1 MFTWLLYFVLILMA
15 VCAFFVVFNLLGLF
29 ICHKLKDKAAKA
41 GGEAAKR
48 YVSHMNPLFKLLMK
62 SKKIQEGTDAAAEKQ
77 VNKQCKRANRIFIC
91 GTAVSLALL
100 VILGVLTE
108 TLYEMNL
115 SVTSTTSV
123 ISILTRNKDCTCYV
137 KCTNDA
143 DDDHKSTYE
152 LLFGPTEFA
161 TFVGH
166 MKLNPQ
172 EQDEW
177 KALYPDV
184 KDGETRDY
192 DKLDGKKQ
200 NEFIAEHL
208 NDKMVDDYK
217 TILQDYQNFMKSADG
232 KDRMKMS
239 NDELMA
245 DLKKM
250 CKDYKV
256 NGRNPNCK
264 VCKSANT
271 SSLQRKCNGMNKWVK
286 GWTWQEIAD
295 ANGNNKD
302 DKNKGSV
309 EVTAL
314 GHASG
319 KYAVT
324 LGDGNSYYWY
334 HQSSETCKYNVV
346 KYGQR
351 YSNVNLGGRGS
362 AAMRGCSS
370 YATAMA
376 ISNVLGEEVT
386 PFDVQEKLEGV
397 KPSKSSNGTITYYGR
412 SPIDF
417 CSPVG
422 VTFNGVGKKAMVKK
436 AVDVYGNDGL
446 QAAYLGHS
454 QKEFDKYLD
463 KGALIIVSIINA
475 GGGYDSMPW
484 YRGGGHYIVIR
495 KKENGKY
502 YHLNSC
508 VINSLSSHYS
518 GNGADEK
525 AKSLMNI
532 GISWNTLSSHFKAEG
547 AVAFWSDNKVMID
560 GDDST
565 GTNTFSNY
573 EYNKDVLKAVIKAYE
588 KIDGKSYK
596 DLADIKKKSTWTYSK
611 VIVTTVLFTELSK
624 KYGIEALCGVGG
636 NIAIEGASGLITDR
650 TCKESFSLYH
660 KFVKSDADVDKAL
673 AESKKHASSW
683 YWYTNKRTGKREKAW
698 RNTVYTSPMCD
709 LIYGQWGYGLSKQPG
724 YYMCLGYKETDYS
737 LEAMSLS
744 DARCYLTTDK
754 KNKYYNEKF
763 WNVLGKIKGN
773 KNVMNCSDTWLSDYE
788 NAPGQATIKRRNAA
802 SKLYTY
808 LKDVHVS
815 PTIGKGNSL
824 QPGSSSNKTTVSS
837 SKGKTTVTANGWTTS
852 YKDLGHKAFKATGKN
867 AANYQQQPAIET
879 ILKNTKD
886 TKSCRNGSEA
896 VVYACQFVG
905 NPYVWGGSSLTN
917 GIDCSGFVKAI
928 YAHFGVNL
936 QGNSTGLQSV
946 GVEVV
951 EKNIQPGDIVCY
963 SGHVALYIG
972 NGKIVHA
979 ARAIEGIKI
988 GANYKYHPI
997 LHIRR
1002 VSNLSSFKS
1011 KGNIKKAK

>member
-1 MFTWLLYFVLILMA
+1 MFTWLLYLVLILMA

-29 ICHKLKDKAAKA
+29 ISHKLKGIVAKA
-41 GGEAAKR
+41 GGKAAKR

-62 SKKIQEGTDAAAEKQ
+62 SKKIQKGTDEAAEKQ
-77 VNKQCKRANRIFIC
+77 ANKQCKRASRIFFC
-91 GTAVSLALL
+91 GAAISLALL
-100 VILGVLTE
+100 IALGVLAE

-115 SVTSTTSV
+115 SATSTTSV
-123 ISILTRNKDCTCYV
+123 LSILTRSKDCTCYV

-143 DDDHKSTYE
+143 DDDHKATYE

-161 TFVGH
+161 TFTGH
-166 MKLNPQ
+166 MKLSPK
-172 EQDEW
+172 EKDEW
-177 KALYPDV
+177 QALYPDV
-184 KDGETRDY
+184 KSGKTRDY
-192 DKLDGKKQ
+192 SKLDGKKQ

-217 TILQDYQNFMKSADG
+217 TIIQDYQNFMKSADG

-239 NDELMA
+239 NDDLMA

-271 SSLQRKCNGMNKWVK
+271 SSLRRKCNGMNKWVK

-295 ANGNNKD
+295 ANGNNTNN
-302 DKNKGSV
+302 KNNGSV
-309 EVTAL
+309 EVPAL

-334 HQSSETCKYNVV
+334 HQSSEACKYNVI

-351 YSNVNLGGRGS
+351 YSDVNLGGRGS
-362 AAMRGCSS
+362 AASRGCSS

-376 ISNVLGEEVT
+376 VSNVLGMEVT
-386 PFDVQEKLEGV
+386 PFDILEKVDGV
-397 KPSKSSNGTITYYGR
+397 KPSISGNGTITYYGK
-412 SPIDF
+412 SPINF
-417 CSPVG
+417 CGQVN
-422 VTFNGVGKKAMVKK
+422 VYKDKLADKL
-436 AVDVYGNDGL
+436 ADVYGKDGL
-446 QAAYLGHS
+446 KTAYIGQT

-463 KGALIIVSIINA
+463 KGALIIVSLKNP
-475 GGGYDSMPW
+475 GGSYSSMPW
-484 YRGGGHYIVIR
+484 YRGDGHYIVIR
-495 KKENGKY
+495 KKENDKY

-508 VINSLSSHYS
+508 VIRSLTSYYS
-518 GNGADEK
+518 GSSLDEK
-525 AKSLMNI
+525 AKTLMNI
-532 GISWNTLSSHFKAEG
+532 GVSWSQLSSHFNTAG
-547 AVAFWSDNKVMID
+547 AVAVWSDNKVLID

-624 KYGIEALCGVGG
+624 KYGIEALCGIGG
-636 NIAIEGASGLITDR
+636 NIAVEGASGLIEDNG
-650 TCKESFSLYH
+650 CGKAFSLDH
-660 KFVKSDADVDKAL
+660 KFVKSDADVDKVL
-673 AESKKHASSW
+673 AEAKRHALRSS
-683 YWYTNKRTGKREKAW
+683 NV
-698 RNTVYTSPMCD
+698 VYTGPMCD
-709 LIYGQWGYGLSKQPG
+709 LIYGKWTSFSEQPG
-724 YYMCLGYKETDYS
+724 YSLCLGYKETDYS

-754 KNKYYNEKF
+754 KSKFYIQKF
-763 WNVLGKIKGN
+763 WDSINGMKGN
-773 KNVMNCSDTWLSDYE
+773 NNVISCSDHWMKAYE
-788 NAPGQATIKRRNAA
+788 RCVNRDGTYQLVSERRSA
-802 SKLYTY
+802 SNYLYKY

-815 PTIGKGNSL
+815 PTIGKNNSL
-824 QPGSSSNKTTVSS
+824 KPGSSNNKNNNSTSNNGKITV
-837 SKGKTTVTANGWTTS
+837 KANGWTTS

-867 AANYQQQPAIET
+867 AANYQQKPAIET

-896 VVYACQFVG
+896 VIYACQFVG
-905 NPYVWGGSSLTN
+905 NSYVYGGSSLTN

-936 QGNSTGLQSV
+936 HGNSKGLRSV
-946 GVEVV
+946 GVEVA
-951 EKNIQPGDIVCY
+951 EKDIQPGDIVCY
-963 SGHVALYIG
+963 EGHVALYIG
-972 NGKIVHA
+972 GGKIVHA

-1011 KGNIKKAK
+1011 KGNLQKK

>member
-100 VILGVLTE
+100 VVLGVLAE

-123 ISILTRNKDCTCYV
+123 ISIITRNKDCTCYV

-161 TFVGH
+161 TFASH

-309 EVTAL
+309 EVPAL

-463 KGALIIVSIINA
+463 RGALIVVSIINA
-475 GGGYDSMPW
+475 GGSYDSMPW

-495 KKENGKY
+495 KKENDKY

-508 VINSLSSHYS
+508 VISSLSSHYS
-518 GNGADEK
+518 GSGADEK
-525 AKSLMNI
+525 AKSLMDI
-532 GISWNTLSSHFKAEG
+532 GISWNTLSTHFNAEG

-573 EYNKDVLKAVIKAYE
+573 EYNKEVFKLVVKALKAQGFSESNCTNSKSKDVYVQRAYANSHF
-588 KIDGKSYK
+588 ITILY
-596 DLADIKKKSTWTYSK
+596 
-611 VIVTTVLFTELSK
+611 TELSK
-624 KYGIEALCGVGG
+624 KYGTLAVSALAG
-636 NIAIEGASGLITDR
+636 NIVNEAYPGYGQKPPD
-650 TCKESFSLYH
+650 LYH
-660 KFVKSDADVDKAL
+660 TVSSKADIKEIESASIRYAGSFCNRVRFSNKKAYGYTL
-673 AESKKHASSW
+673 LEAYGETDFSIDQLTLKEAECFLSKK
-683 YWYTNKRTGKREKAW
+683 G
-698 RNTVYTSPMCD
+698 
-709 LIYGQWGYGLSKQPG
+709 
-724 YYMCLGYKETDYS
+724 
-737 LEAMSLS
+737 
-744 DARCYLTTDK
+744 
-754 KNKYYNEKF
+754 KYYNDEF
-763 WNVLGKIKGN
+763 WSVLKNTSKATTAIDASDRWMKGYERC
-773 KNVMNCSDTWLSDYE
+773 KNRDGTYQLQPE
-788 NAPGQATIKRRNAA
+788 RRKATTIFYK
-802 SKLYTY
+802 Y
-808 LKDVHVS
+808 LKDLKVS
-815 PTIGKGNSL
+815 PTIGKG
-824 QPGSSSNKTTVSS
+824 SSNKKVKNKD
-837 SKGKTTVTANGWTTS
+837 KGKVTITGNGWETT
-852 YKDLGHKAFKATGKN
+852 YTDLGHKVYKQTSKDATYDAQGAIKN
-867 AANYQQQPAIET
+867 
-879 ILKNTKD
+879 ILKYTKD
-886 TKSCRNGSEA
+886 TDSSKLGSE
-896 VVYACQFVG
+896 VVIYGTRFIG
-905 NPYVWGGSSLTN
+905 NRYVSGGTSLTD
-917 GIDCSGFVKAI
+917 GCDCSGFI
-928 YAHFGVNL
+928 MSLYAHFGVSLPHYSKSMRNI
-936 QGNSTGLQSV
+936 
-946 GVEVV
+946 GVNVA
-951 EKNIQPGDIVCY
+951 EKDMQPGDIICY
-963 SGHVALYIG
+963 DGHVALYIG
-972 NGKIVHA
+972 GGKILHSSGVKT
-979 ARAIEGIKI
+979 GIKI
-988 GANYKYHPI
+988 GNTYKYQT
-997 LHIRR
+997 LLAIRR
-1002 VSNLSSFKS
+1002 PKGVKSRGNLY
-1011 KGNIKKAK
+1011 KK

>member
-29 ICHKLKDKAAKA
+29 ICNKLKDKAAKA

-91 GTAVSLALL
+91 GTALSLALL
-100 VILGVLTE
+100 VVLGVLAE

-161 TFVGH
+161 TFAGH

-217 TILQDYQNFMKSADG
+217 TILQEYQNFMKSADG

-271 SSLQRKCNGMNKWVK
+271 SSLRRKCNGMNKWVK

-295 ANGNNKD
+295 ANGNNTNN
-302 DKNKGSV
+302 KNNGSV
-309 EVTAL
+309 EVPAL

-324 LGDGNSYYWY
+324 LKDGNSYYWY
-334 HQSSETCKYNVV
+334 HQSSEACKYNVI

-362 AAMRGCSS
+362 AASRGCSS

-417 CSPVG
+417 CSPIG

-463 KGALIIVSIINA
+463 KGALIVVSIINA
-475 GGGYDSMPW
+475 GGSYDSMPW

-495 KKENGKY
+495 KKENNKY

-508 VINSLSSHYS
+508 VIGSLSSHYS
-518 GNGADEK
+518 GNGTDEK

-547 AVAFWSDNKVMID
+547 AVAFWSDNKVLID

-573 EYNKDVLKAVIKAYE
+573 EYNKDVLKAVIKAIRE
-588 KIDGKSYK
+588 MGFHDFNSSKS
-596 DLADIKKKSTWTYSK
+596 DRGGSTYRRSRYA
-611 VIVTTVLFTELSK
+611 TVLFTELSS
-624 KYGIEALCGVGG
+624 KYGAAAVCGMLGNMMCEASPGQVAHNMDVTIKNWDGKGKGELLNSAGHAGLVVRNKANVKASLNTIHYINKYFPSVG
-636 NIAIEGASGLITDR
+636 ACDTLYVGAFCSGLHFKQTPGAGWGLLEAYEKQC
-650 TCKESFSLYH
+650 TNY
-660 KFVKSDADVDKAL
+660 SDDELVL
-673 AESKKHASSW
+673 AEAS
-683 YWYTNKRTGKREKAW
+683 YTINKNKGVLDELA
-698 RNTVYTSPMCD
+698 S
-709 LIYGQWGYGLSKQPG
+709 
-724 YYMCLGYKETDYS
+724 
-737 LEAMSLS
+737 A
-744 DARCYLTTDK
+744 K
-754 KNKYYNEKF
+754 KNKYNAVTAAFYFNKHYEKQSQAIP
-763 WNVLGKIKGN
+763 KRQ
-773 KNVMNCSDTWLSDYE
+773 KNAEIFY
-788 NAPGQATIKRRNAA
+788 K
-802 SKLYTY
+802 Y
-808 LKDVHVS
+808 LKDLKVS
-815 PTIGKGNSL
+815 PTIGNG
-824 QPGSSSNKTTVSS
+824 SSNKKVKNKD
-837 SKGKTTVTANGWTTS
+837 KGKTTITGNGWETT
-852 YKDLGHKAFKATGKN
+852 YTDLGHKVYKQKSGDGTYDAKGAIKN
-867 AANYQQQPAIET
+867 
-879 ILKNTKD
+879 ILKYTKD
-886 TKSCRNGSEA
+886 TDSSKIGSE
-896 VVYACQFVG
+896 VVIYGTRFIG
-905 NPYVWGGSSLTN
+905 NRYVWGGTSLTN
-917 GIDCSGFVKAI
+917 GCDCSGFI
-928 YAHFGVNL
+928 MSLYAHFGVSLPHSSGGMRNVR
-936 QGNSTGLQSV
+936 NV
-946 GVEVV
+946 GVNVAE
-951 EKNIQPGDIVCY
+951 NDIQPGDIVCY
-963 SGHVALYIG
+963 HNHVALYIG
-972 NGKIVHA
+972 GGKILHA
-979 ARAIEGIKI
+979 SSADSGIKI
-988 GANYKYHPI
+988 GNKYNYRTI
-997 LHIRR
+997 LAIRR
-1002 VSNLSSFKS
+1002 PTGVKSRGNLY
-1011 KGNIKKAK
+1011 KK

>member
-1 MFTWLLYFVLILMA
+1 MA

-77 VNKQCKRANRIFIC
+77 VNKQCKRANRVFIC
-91 GTAVSLALL
+91 GTALSLALL
-100 VILGVLTE
+100 VVLGILAE

-161 TFVGH
+161 TFAGH

-309 EVTAL
+309 EVPAL

-334 HQSSETCKYNVV
+334 HQSSEACKYNVI

-351 YSNVNLGGRGS
+351 YSSVNLGGRGS
-362 AAMRGCSS
+362 AARRGCSS

-397 KPSKSSNGTITYYGR
+397 KPSKSSDGTITYYGK

-422 VTFNGVGKKAMVKK
+422 VTFNGSGKREMVKK
-436 AVDVYGNDGL
+436 ALDVYGKDGL

-463 KGALIIVSIINA
+463 KGALIVVSIINT
-475 GGGYDSMPW
+475 GGSYDSMPW

-495 KKENGKY
+495 KKENDKY

-508 VINSLSSHYS
+508 VIGSLSSHYS
-518 GNGADEK
+518 GSGTDEK
-525 AKSLMNI
+525 AKSLMDI
-532 GISWNTLSSHFKAEG
+532 GISWNTLSSHFNAEG

-573 EYNKDVLKAVIKAYE
+573 EYNKDVLKAVIKAFN
-588 KIDGKSYK
+588 KIQNLNCKSLDDVKKYK
-596 DLADIKKKSTWTYSK
+596 NSLYKWTYSK
-611 VIVTTVLFTELSK
+611 VLFTTIMYTELSE
-624 KYGIEALCGVGG
+624 KYGSAAVCGMLG
-636 NIAIEGASGLITDR
+636 NAAHEGAAGLIEDR
-650 TCKESFSLYH
+650 SCSTSSFSPNYD
-660 KFVKSDADVDKAL
+660 FVKSDADVDKVIK
-673 AESKKHASSW
+673 E
-683 YWYTNKRTGKREKAW
+683 GKRHTA
-698 RNTVYTSPMCD
+698 TVYTSPFCD
-709 LIYGQWGYGLSKQPG
+709 LVYYYGSPMPG
-724 YYMCLGYKETDYS
+724 KTLLEAYKGGDYS
-737 LEAMSLS
+737 LEGLVLS
-744 DARCYLTTDK
+744 DARCYLTKDSK
-754 KNKYYNEKF
+754 SKYYVGKF
-763 WNVLGKIKGN
+763 WKALNTIKGY
-773 KNVMNCSDTWLSDYE
+773 KNPADAAYKWEDMYE
-788 NAPGQATIKRRNAA
+788 KSGGAAMTIRQRNATI
-802 SKLYTY
+802 LYSY
-808 LKDVHVS
+808 LKGIKVS
-815 PTIGKGNSL
+815 PTIGKGNS
-824 QPGSSSNKTTVSS
+824 SKKNKD
-837 SKGKTTVTANGWTTS
+837 KGKVTITSNGWETT
-852 YKDLGHKAFKATGKN
+852 YTDLGHKVYKQTSKDATYDAQGAIKN
-867 AANYQQQPAIET
+867 
-879 ILKNTKD
+879 ILKYTKNTDSSKI
-886 TKSCRNGSEA
+886 GSE
-896 VVYACQFVG
+896 VVIYGTRFIG
-905 NPYVWGGSSLTN
+905 NSYVWGGASLTN
-917 GIDCSGFVKAI
+917 GCDCSGFI
-928 YAHFGVNL
+928 MSLYAHFGVSLPHSSGGMRNM
-936 QGNSTGLQSV
+936 
-946 GVEVV
+946 GVNVA
-951 EKNIQPGDIVCY
+951 EKDIQPGDIVCY
-963 SGHVALYIG
+963 HKHVALYIG
-972 NGKIVHA
+972 GGKILHA
-979 ARAIEGIKI
+979 SSADSGIKI
-988 GANYKYHPI
+988 GNNYKYRTVLAIHRPTGVKS
-997 LHIRR
+997 RG
-1002 VSNLSSFKS
+1002 NLY
-1011 KGNIKKAK
+1011 KK

>member
-91 GTAVSLALL
+91 GTALSLALL
-100 VILGVLTE
+100 VVLGVLAE

-161 TFVGH
+161 TFAGH

-184 KDGETRDY
+184 KSGKTRDY
-192 DKLDGKKQ
+192 SKLDGKKQ

-217 TILQDYQNFMKSADG
+217 TIIQDYQNFMKSADG

-239 NDELMA
+239 NDDLMA

-271 SSLQRKCNGMNKWVK
+271 SSLRRKCNGMNKWVK

-309 EVTAL
+309 EVPAL

-324 LGDGNSYYWY
+324 LKDGNSYYWY

-362 AAMRGCSS
+362 AASRGCSS

-376 ISNVLGEEVT
+376 VSNVLGMEIT
-386 PFDVQEKLEGV
+386 PFDILEKVDGV
-397 KPSKSSNGTITYYGR
+397 KPSISGNGTITYYGK
-412 SPIDF
+412 SPINF
-417 CSPVG
+417 CGPVH
-422 VTFNGVGKKAMVKK
+422 VYKDKLADKL
-436 AVDVYGNDGL
+436 ADVYGKDGL
-446 QAAYLGHS
+446 KTAYIGQT

-463 KGALIIVSIINA
+463 KGALIIVSLKNP
-475 GGGYDSMPW
+475 GGSYSSMPW
-484 YRGGGHYIVIR
+484 YRGNGHYIVIR

-508 VINSLSSHYS
+508 VIRSLTSYYS
-518 GNGADEK
+518 GSSLDEK
-525 AKSLMNI
+525 AKTLMNI
-532 GISWNTLSSHFKAEG
+532 GVSWSQLSSHFNTAG
-547 AVAFWSDNKVMID
+547 AVAVWSNNKVLID
-560 GDDST
+560 GDSST

-588 KIDGKSYK
+588 WIDAYKGVKKDYK

-624 KYGIEALCGVGG
+624 KYGIEALCGIGG
-636 NIAIEGASGLITDR
+636 NIAVEGASGLPEDNS
-650 TCKESFSLYH
+650 CGKAFSLDH
-660 KFVKSDADVDKAL
+660 KFVKSDADVNKVL
-673 AESKKHASSW
+673 AEAKRHALRSS
-683 YWYTNKRTGKREKAW
+683 NV
-698 RNTVYTSPMCD
+698 VYIGPMCD
-709 LIYGQWGYGLSKQPG
+709 LIYGKWTSFSEQPG
-724 YYMCLGYKETDYS
+724 YSLCLGYKETDYS

-754 KNKYYNEKF
+754 KSKFYIQKF
-763 WNVLGKIKGN
+763 WDSINGMKGN
-773 KNVMNCSDTWLSDYE
+773 KNVISCSDHWMKAYE
-788 NAPGQATIKRRNAA
+788 KCINRDGTYQLVPERRSA
-802 SKLYTY
+802 SNYLYKY

-824 QPGSSSNKTTVSS
+824 KPGSSSNKKVKNKD
-837 SKGKTTVTANGWTTS
+837 KGKVTITSNGWETT
-852 YKDLGHKAFKATGKN
+852 YTDLGHKVYKQTSKDATYDAQGAIKN
-867 AANYQQQPAIET
+867 
-879 ILKNTKD
+879 ILKYTKD
-886 TKSCRNGSEA
+886 TDSCKLGSE
-896 VVYACQFVG
+896 VVIYGTRFIG
-905 NPYVWGGSSLTN
+905 NRYVSGGTSLTN
-917 GIDCSGFVKAI
+917 GCDCSGFI
-928 YAHFGVNL
+928 MSLYAHFGVSLPHYSKSMRNI
-936 QGNSTGLQSV
+936 
-946 GVEVV
+946 GVNVA
-951 EKNIQPGDIVCY
+951 EKDIQPGDIVCY
-963 SGHVALYIG
+963 NKHVALYIG
-972 NGKIVHA
+972 GGKILHA
-979 ARAIEGIKI
+979 SSADSGIKI
-988 GANYKYHPI
+988 GNKYNYRTI
-997 LHIRR
+997 LAIRR
-1002 VSNLSSFKS
+1002 PTGIKSRGNLQ
-1011 KGNIKKAK
+1011 KK

>member
-15 VCAFFVVFNLLGLF
+15 VCAFFVVFNLIGLF
-29 ICHKLKDKAAKA
+29 ISHKLKDKAAKA

-91 GTAVSLALL
+91 GTALSLALL
-100 VILGVLTE
+100 VVLGVLAE

-161 TFVGH
+161 TFAGH

-271 SSLQRKCNGMNKWVK
+271 SSLRRKCNGMNKWVK

-295 ANGNNKD
+295 ADGDKKD

-309 EVTAL
+309 EVPAL

-334 HQSSETCKYNVV
+334 HQASEACKYNVV

-351 YSNVNLGGRGS
+351 YSNVNLGGLGPAYS
-362 AAMRGCSS
+362 RGCSS

-397 KPSKSSNGTITYYGR
+397 KPSKSPDGTITYYGR

-417 CSPVG
+417 CTPIG
-422 VTFNGVGKKAMVKK
+422 VTFNGSGKKAMVKK
-436 AVDVYGNDGL
+436 ALDVYGNDGL

-463 KGALIIVSIINA
+463 KGALIVVSIINT
-475 GGGYDSMPW
+475 GGSYDSMPW

-495 KKENGKY
+495 KKENDKY

-508 VINSLSSHYS
+508 VIGSLSSHYS
-518 GNGADEK
+518 GSGTDEK
-525 AKSLMNI
+525 AKSLMDI

-565 GTNTFSNY
+565 GKNTFSNY
-573 EYNKDVLKAVIKAYE
+573 EYNKDVFKLVVKAMKEIGFTE
-588 KIDGKSYK
+588 SYCTNNASK
-596 DLADIKKKSTWTYSK
+596 DDNILAVYSRAHY
-611 VIVTTVLFTELSK
+611 ITILYTELSQ
-624 KYGIEALCGVGG
+624 KYGTLAVSAMAG
-636 NIAIEGASGLITDR
+636 NIVNEAFAGHGTKVVGRMHKVTSKEDIKEIESANYRYAGAFCNRVRFGS
-650 TCKESFSLYH
+650 
-660 KFVKSDADVDKAL
+660 
-673 AESKKHASSW
+673 SKD
-683 YWYTNKRTGKREKAW
+683 YGYTLLEA
-698 RNTVYTSPMCD
+698 
-709 LIYGQWGYGLSKQPG
+709 
-724 YYMCLGYKETDYS
+724 YKETDFS
-737 LEAMSLS
+737 IDQLILKEAECFLS
-744 DARCYLTTDK
+744 TK
-754 KNKYYNEKF
+754 GKYYNDKF
-763 WNVLGKIKGN
+763 WRVLKSTSKEKTAIDA
-773 KNVMNCSDTWLSDYE
+773 SDRWMKDYE
-788 NAPGQATIKRRNAA
+788 GCWDKKRKKWQAQSKRRKATTIFY
-802 SKLYTY
+802 KY
-808 LKDVHVS
+808 LKDLKVS
-815 PTIGKGNSL
+815 PTISKG
-824 QPGSSSNKTTVSS
+824 SSNKKVKNKD
-837 SKGKTTVTANGWTTS
+837 KGKVTITSNGWETT
-852 YKDLGHKAFKATGKN
+852 YTDLGHKVYKQTSKDATYDAQGAIKN
-867 AANYQQQPAIET
+867 
-879 ILKNTKD
+879 ILKYTKD
-886 TKSCRNGSEA
+886 TDSCKIGSE
-896 VVYACQFVG
+896 VVIYGTRFIG
-905 NPYVWGGSSLTN
+905 NRYVWGGTSLTN

-936 QGNSTGLQSV
+936 QGNSKGLRSV
-946 GVEVV
+946 GVEVA
-951 EKNIQPGDIVCY
+951 EKDIQPGDIVCY
-963 SGHVALYIG
+963 NKHVALYIG
-972 NGKIVHA
+972 GGKILHA
-979 ARAIEGIKI
+979 SSANSGIKI
-988 GANYKYHPI
+988 GNKYNYKTI
-997 LHIRR
+997 LAIRR
-1002 VSNLSSFKS
+1002 PTGIKSRGNLY
-1011 KGNIKKAK
+1011 KK

>member
-77 VNKQCKRANRIFIC
+77 VNKQCKRASRIFFC
-91 GTAVSLALL
+91 GAAISLALL
-100 VILGVLTE
+100 IALGVLAE

-115 SVTSTTSV
+115 SMTSTTSV

-161 TFVGH
+161 TFAGH

-309 EVTAL
+309 EVPAL

-334 HQSSETCKYNVV
+334 HQTQEACKYNVV

-351 YSNVNLGGRGS
+351 YGFVNLGGLGPAYS
-362 AAMRGCSS
+362 RGCSS

-397 KPSKSSNGTITYYGR
+397 KPSKSSNGTITYYGK

-417 CSPVG
+417 CSTIG

-436 AVDVYGNDGL
+436 ALDVYGNDGL

-463 KGALIIVSIINA
+463 KGALIVVSIINA
-475 GGGYDSMPW
+475 GGSYDSMPW

-495 KKENGKY
+495 KKENDKY

-508 VINSLSSHYS
+508 VIGSLSSHYS
-518 GNGADEK
+518 GSGTDEK

-560 GDDST
+560 GDSST

-573 EYNKDVLKAVIKAYE
+573 EYNKDVLKAVIKAFE

-624 KYGIEALCGVGG
+624 KYGIEALCGIGG
-636 NIAIEGASGLITDR
+636 NIAVEGASGLIEDFG
-650 TCKESFSLYH
+650 CGKAFSLDH
-660 KFVKSDADVDKAL
+660 KFVKSDADVNKAL
-673 AESKKHASSW
+673 AEAKRHALRGS
-683 YWYTNKRTGKREKAW
+683 NV
-698 RNTVYTSPMCD
+698 VYTGPMGD
-709 LIYGQWGYGLSKQPG
+709 LIYGKWTSFSEQPG
-724 YYMCLGYKETDYS
+724 YSLCLGYKETDYS

-754 KNKYYNEKF
+754 KSKFYIQKF
-763 WNVLGKIKGN
+763 WDSINGMKGN
-773 KNVMNCSDTWLSDYE
+773 NNVISCSDHWMKAYE
-788 NAPGQATIKRRNAA
+788 RCVNRDGTYQKVSERRSA
-802 SKLYTY
+802 SNYLYKY

-815 PTIGKGNSL
+815 PTIGKNNSL
-824 QPGSSSNKTTVSS
+824 KPGSSNNKNNKNKD
-837 SKGKTTVTANGWTTS
+837 KGKTTITSNGWETT
-852 YKDLGHKAFKATGKN
+852 YTDLGHKVYKQKSGDGTYDAKGAIKN
-867 AANYQQQPAIET
+867 
-879 ILKNTKD
+879 ILKYTKD
-886 TKSCRNGSEA
+886 TDSSKIGSE
-896 VVYACQFVG
+896 VVIYGTRFIG
-905 NPYVWGGSSLTN
+905 NRYVWGGASLTN
-917 GIDCSGFVKAI
+917 GCDCSGFI
-928 YAHFGVNL
+928 MSLYAHFGVNL
-936 QGNSTGLQSV
+936 PHSSGGMRNV
-946 GVEVV
+946 GVNVAE
-951 EKNIQPGDIVCY
+951 NDIQPGDIVCY
-963 SGHVALYIG
+963 HNHVALYIG
-972 NGKIVHA
+972 GGKILHA
-979 ARAIEGIKI
+979 SSADSGIKI
-988 GANYKYHPI
+988 GNKYNYRTI
-997 LHIRR
+997 LAIRR
-1002 VSNLSSFKS
+1002 PTGVKSRGNLY
-1011 KGNIKKAK
+1011 KK